1 MKLMPA
7 SSAAWMIRIDSSW
20 SRLPHSPNIIAPRQS
35 GLTLTPVA
43 PRLRSCMAPQL
54 VDRCEPGFKSVAR
67 GAQVEAPDTR
77 ALRTSEPRGFVD
89 VVVEPARP
97 LAQGLGVVALE
108 ALDVLDLEAGSFQR
122 ELDPRQRQRVA
133 VGEDVA
139 LGEWP
144 GFGRVRVEARDAVVQ
159 QPAAGR
165 QEGAE
170 LLRVDVD
177 LVLADVLD
185 HADAGDR
192 VELLALQL
200 AVVLDA
206 NVDLVADA
214 LGSCALAR
222 DLRLRLRKRDAG
234 DIDAVLLGRV

>member
-1 MKLMPA
+1 
-7 SSAAWMIRIDSSW
+7 MIRIDSSW

-108 ALDVLDLEAGSFQR
+108 ALDVLDLHAGSSHGER
-122 ELDPRQRQRVA
+122 DPRQRQRVPA
-133 VGEDVA
+133 AQDVA
-139 LGEWP
+139 LGDWP
-144 GFGRVRVEARDAVVQ
+144 GSGGVRVQPGDGVVQ
-159 QPAAGR
+159 HPAPG
-165 QEGAE
+165 
-170 LLRVDVD
+170 
-177 LVLADVLD
+177 
-185 HADAGDR
+185 
-192 VELLALQL
+192 
-200 AVVLDA
+200 
-206 NVDLVADA
+206 
-214 LGSCALAR
+214 
-222 DLRLRLRKRDAG
+222 
-234 DIDAVLLGRV
+234 